1 MTAKA
6 TRLRHVGRARFHVA
20 LATAA
25 ALVMGGPVAAQH
37 VVDGDTIK
45 LDGVIYQLHGID
57 APETPQICADGWPA
71 GYEAEEYLG
80 RLIDG
85 KHISC
90 IGISRNGDGES
101 VAICN
106 ADGVDLGAAMVTGGY
121 AFAFVPYSARYIS
134 QEDAAMSARRGV
146 HGHHC
151 LAPWKWRAHLKRG

>member
-6 TRLRHVGRARFHVA
+6 TSLRLALAIAAA
-20 LATAA
+20 LAT
-25 ALVMGGPVAAQH
+25 ALVMGGPVAAQQ

-45 LDGVIYQLHGID
+45 LDGVVYQLHGID

-85 KHISC
+85 KKISC
-90 IGISRNGDGES
+90 IGISHNRDGES

-134 QEDAAMSARRGV
+134 QEDAAISARRGV

-151 LAPWKWRAHLKRG
+151 LAPWKWRAHLRKD